1 MSKKPSTPAGV
12 RDFLPAEVRKRNHI
26 IHTLKDVF
34 EQFAYQPIETPTLE
48 HLETLMGKYGE
59 EGDRLIFKVLPR
71 GEKLGK
77 LLESVAQA
85 VPNQFQKAF
94 MGGVEEA
101 MRYDLT
107 VPFARFVVQHRNDLT
122 LPFKRYQIQPVWRA
136 DRPQK
141 GRFREFYQCDA
152 DVVGSRS
159 LWQEVELVG
168 IYDTAFA
175 RLNVPVV
182 IKVNHRKV
190 LAGLAEVMGAP
201 ERMIDLTVAL
211 DKLDKIGRERVEAEL
226 LERGFAAASIARL
239 APVFEAEPG
248 SEGAFQA
255 FQVLLQHSAV
265 GQEGLAELQWLFDHL
280 GGTKARV
287 EFDITLA
294 RGLNYYT
301 GCIFE
306 VKAIG
311 VELGSIGGGGRYD
324 DLTGLFGWKDL
335 PGVGISFGLDRIY
348 LAMEEL
354 NCFPEDARTGTQ
366 VLVAHFSEEEAPYAF
381 ECASYLRQNGI
392 RCDFYPEP
400 TKLGKQ
406 MQFAE
411 KSGIPFVLL
420 AGKEEASRASV
431 LIKDL
436 ATGHQLEMKLD
447 QVVRWLDQPADAGN
461 DQ

>member
-12 RDFLPAEVRKRNHI
+12 RDFLPTEVRKRNYI
-26 IHTLKDVF
+26 MHTLKEVF
-34 EQFAYQPIETPTLE
+34 ERFAYQPIETPTLE
-48 HLETLMGKYGE
+48 HLDTLMGKYGE

-77 LLESVAQA
+77 LLESVVQTTPDQA
-85 VPNQFQKAF
+85 QKAF

-107 VPFARFVVQHRNDLT
+107 VPFARFVVQHRNDLSM
-122 LPFKRYQIQPVWRA
+122 PFKRYQIQPVWRA

-168 IYDTAFA
+168 IYDAAFA
-175 RLNVPVV
+175 QLNLPVV

-201 ERMIDLTVAL
+201 DRMIDLTVAL

-226 LERGFAAASIARL
+226 LERGFSASSIAKL

-248 SEGAFQA
+248 SERAFSAFQT
-255 FQVLLQHSAV
+255 LLQHSAM
-265 GQEGLAELQWLFDHL
+265 GQEGLAELQWLFDQL
-280 GGTKARV
+280 KGTRAKV

-306 VKAIG
+306 VKAAG

-348 LAMEEL
+348 LALEEL
-354 NCFPEDARTGTQ
+354 NLFPADARTGTQ
-366 VLVAHFSEEEAPYAF
+366 VLVVHFSAEEAAYAYSCTSF
-381 ECASYLRQNGI
+381 LRTHGI

-400 TKLGKQ
+400 AKLGKQ
-406 MQFAE
+406 LQFAE
-411 KSGIPFVLL
+411 RNGVPFVLL
-420 AGKEEASRASV
+420 AGKEEAAKGTV
-431 LIKDL
+431 LMKDL
-436 ATGHQLEMKLD
+436 ATSHQLEMKLD
-447 QVVRWLDQPADAGN
+447 QVVRWLDQPGDESNA
-461 DQ
+461 